1 MPERIAKGGP
11 MARKWSR
18 GAVKALKLVERNM
31 RGDLGKAM
39 QEIDREIA
47 GLKAGAK
54 GGRDKAV
61 KARVL
66 IEHWRNGWA
75 DAKVLDHAGA
85 LAVLAVDE
93 DDGDFYTHWKKAY
106 TLKYRARSRGWG
118 QMTEALSHYARAL
131 ANLAEDDPSNTDALR
146 SVLIDRGET
155 FVYLSQADV
164 GVAEMER
171 ALALKGTPQDWHVWA
186 YAFALHQN
194 GDYKKSAD
202 KLAPFLKGKPAD
214 DLYYNDMRLIIAAS
228 LARAG
233 KKSEAQA
240 TIREFRKNRDAE
252 SEPVWTI
259 ALELERGCF
268 LPGSSGETHWRESLE
283 MLDAAALPR

>member
-31 RGDLGKAM
+31 RGDLGVAM
-39 QEIDREIA
+39 HEIDKEIA
-47 GLKAGAK
+47 GLKAGARC
-54 GGRDKAV
+54 GRDKAV

-75 DAKVLDHAGA
+75 DARVLEQAGA
-85 LAVLAVDE
+85 LAVLGVEE

-106 TLKYRARSRGWG
+106 ALKYRARSRGWG
-118 QMTEALSHYARAL
+118 QMAEALSHYARAL
-131 ANLAEDDPSNTDALR
+131 INLAEDDPTNTDALR
-146 SVLIDRGET
+146 SVLIDRAET
-155 FVYLSQADV
+155 LVYLSMAEV

-202 KLAPFLKGKPAD
+202 KLTPFLKGKAAD

-240 TIREFRKNRDAE
+240 MIREFRKNRDPE
-252 SEPVWTI
+252 DEPVWTVG
-259 ALELERGCF
+259 LELERGCF
-268 LPGSSGETHWRESLE
+268 LPGSPGEAHWRESLE